1 MGTLARDVALIGPN
15 AVIQLGETLL
25 AHGEAALAARVYD
38 AAGHPDWLRHP
49 PSSMTPQADVVALH
63 LALQRLAPADRAEHY
78 AIEAGR
84 RTGDYLLA
92 HRIPGFA
99 RAMLRCLP
107 KKAAA
112 RLLLKAIERHAWTF
126 AGSGHFV
133 VESSTIAFRIVDN
146 PLAREGGCVWHEAVF
161 TQLFRRLVDRNVVV
175 GETACCAEGS
185 PACLFE
191 IVWEDS
197 FRRTQPTAM

>member
-1 MGTLARDVALIGPN
+1 MSTLAREVALIGPN

-25 AHGEAALAARVYD
+25 AHGEAALAARVYG

-63 LALQRLAPADRAEHY
+63 LALQRLAPAEKAEHY

-99 RAMLRCLP
+99 RAILRCLP
-107 KKAAA
+107 KKPAA

-126 AGSGHFV
+126 AGSGRFV
-133 VESSTIAFRIVDN
+133 VEPATFTFRIVDN

-175 GETACCAEGS
+175 REIAYCAEGS

-191 IVWEDS
+191 VVWEDGQS
-197 FRRTQPTAM
+197 PRQVAAM